1 MVDYNNKSR
10 PKTKEG
16 KNKKEILMRV
26 HMLFKKVEN

>member
-1 MVDYNNKSR
+1 MAEYNNKSR